1 MINDEQA
8 NIWLRHLMLIER
20 PHWTNI
26 VNRTYCIEINHNI
39 SALQLSRHYSS
50 LRLLPLTFQFI
61 QRSEKKS
68 DEIDRNLL
76 KTEFEVDV
84 LETVSPSTWAADW
97 HLQALGTVLNRLV
110 QSVFPEC
117 GRTETREYFD
127 AVFVP
132 RRCDPEKDCV
142 TIMWTRTGDST
153 TPFIPN
159 HFVPLIS
166 VKKTNCSTI
175 DGKITNNGNLYNL
188 SLAGIQLFI
197 TWFLIAVARIV
208 VWPVKCLCDNKIS
221 SLFPQILK
229 VCLLT
234 WLGKFWE
241 LILSKGCSL
250 REYVS
255 DFTVHHYSRSK
266 VRGLVPGKSDVK
278 GSLAISSCEWR
289 LYLKNRV

>member
-1 MINDEQA
+1 MRTIFLIDVTTIVLEIIYCFYFIESLTKLYIQAFMKQIQRAKKIGFDCLQSACTSIKEKLPPLVLHKDIDFSSSEVDSYSQGLVPRAKASAYVALNTTGDGNCFFRAASILAFGHEDKHEEMRVRIIVELATNSEFYLQDKDNEQRA
-8 NIWLRHLMLIER
+8 VAQEKM
-20 PHWTNI
+20 
-26 VNRTYCIEINHNI
+26 
-39 SALQLSRHYSS
+39 
-50 LRLLPLTFQFI
+50 FI

-197 TWFLIAVARIV
+197 T
-208 VWPVKCLCDNKIS
+208 
-221 SLFPQILK
+221 
-229 VCLLT
+229 
-234 WLGKFWE
+234 
-241 LILSKGCSL
+241 
-250 REYVS
+250 
-255 DFTVHHYSRSK
+255 
-266 VRGLVPGKSDVK
+266 
-278 GSLAISSCEWR
+278 
-289 LYLKNRV
+289 